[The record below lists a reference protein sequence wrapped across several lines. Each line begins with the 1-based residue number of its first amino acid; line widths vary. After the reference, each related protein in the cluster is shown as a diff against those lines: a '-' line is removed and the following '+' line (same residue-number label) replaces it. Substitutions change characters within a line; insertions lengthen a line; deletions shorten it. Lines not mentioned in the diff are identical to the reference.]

1 MNKTELTAEIAAKTK
16 LTKKDCES
24 FLNAFAEVVT
34 DTLAKGGKVQMIGFG
49 SFEVIERSERTGKN
63 PQTGKTITI
72 AAVKAPKFRP
82 GKALK
87 DAVNA

>member
-34 DTLAKGGKVQMIGFG
+34 EQLAKGNKVQMIGFG
-49 SFEVIERSERTGKN
+49 SFEVIE
-63 PQTGKTITI
+63 
-72 AAVKAPKFRP
+72 
-82 GKALK
+82 
-87 DAVNA
+87 